1 MSKLAQSFLL
11 ALAVDSTSPVR
22 GSDRAQFS
30 HCDLPLKGDIP
41 DLIVPDTHTHTVIIY
56 TVIVAHALMVIS
68 GRKTIMT

>member
-1 MSKLAQSFLL
+1 MSKRAQSFLL

-41 DLIVPDTHTHTVIIY
+41 DLIVPDTHT
-56 TVIVAHALMVIS
+56 VIVAHALMVIS
-68 GRKTIMT
+68 GRKTIKT